1 MDVSHLQ
8 PKRYLPKFLVFLDR
22 LNILMSNIFLKKK
35 QYYFDVFTSKK
46 YIKKTI
52 DTGILNKLGC

>member
-1 MDVSHLQ
+1 
-8 PKRYLPKFLVFLDR
+8 
-22 LNILMSNIFLKKK
+22 MSNIFFKKK